1 VETEKADFGGILMGW
16 IFRLCTMNM
25 KRRKVRTVLTVLGVT
40 IGVVSVV
47 SLLALGIG
55 VKGALLGDY
64 ESGDTVRRITVYGE
78 ESGKRKDKMLT
89 ERTTEKFEN
98 ISHVETVYPV
108 YEIFAAITMDN
119 KYSGYTQICG
129 IPTERLETLSLVD
142 DTKITGKSTKP
153 ELIFGNLM
161 GLMFYDENSGVSYNE
176 GENKKTKDMLGKKIT
191 VNFGYGEDSFS
202 DKLSVN
208 GVMEGDDNSYTTE
221 SQSIYC
227 DLDVLLKYLKK
238 HSSNGVIIGQPTDE
252 EGNPYK
258 DFVYTSAVV
267 IVDDVN
273 QVDDVVKKLQDMG
286 FQTENEKEYLDSVK
300 KTLKVVQLLLGG
312 IGMIALVVAVIGI
325 SNTMTTA
332 VYDRINE
339 IGILKV
345 LGCDMDEL
353 QFLFLLESGIL
364 GVAGGIAGVVVS
376 YGIRGIINKIGVVL
390 LEFDKG
396 TELAVIPWWLVLAAI
411 IFSTIL
417 GIVAGYFPARW
428 AARLRPIE
436 AVQR

>member
-1 VETEKADFGGILMGW
+1 
-16 IFRLCTMNM
+16 
-25 KRRKVRTVLTVLGVT
+25 
-40 IGVVSVV
+40 
-47 SLLALGIG
+47 
-55 VKGALLGDY
+55 
-64 ESGDTVRRITVYGE
+64 
-78 ESGKRKDKMLT
+78 
-89 ERTTEKFEN
+89 
-98 ISHVETVYPV
+98 
-108 YEIFAAITMDN
+108 
-119 KYSGYTQICG
+119 
-129 IPTERLETLSLVD
+129 
-142 DTKITGKSTKP
+142 
-153 ELIFGNLM
+153 
-161 GLMFYDENSGVSYNE
+161 
-176 GENKKTKDMLGKKIT
+176 
-191 VNFGYGEDSFS
+191 
-202 DKLSVN
+202 
-208 GVMEGDDNSYTTE
+208 MEGDDNSYTTE

-252 EGNPYK
+252 EENPYK

-411 IFSTIL
+411 LFSTIL

-428 AARLRPIE
+428 AARLKPIE